1 MSRTCPQ
8 CGNLN
13 EDEIKYCTGCGNSL
27 ESVSDLAGS
36 LTTPP
41 AGPVAAGSD
50 PDPNRLSKILAG
62 AGIAIIVIIAVFLF
76 LIHPGLKGILP
87 LPIPPVTP
95 ETTATPVLTSY
106 IVTETPVPEPT
117 IVPTENLSPA
127 TTITETPQSRPTPTK
142 VIFCP
147 SDRRACGAH
156 CTDILTDPGNCG
168 TCGHN
173 CSSSQVC
180 QQGICTTGCAAG
192 QTRCFD
198 GCYNLSYNTQ
208 NCGICGNFCPVGL
221 VCNNSICS
229 PPLTTAIPT
238 YIG

>member
-8 CGNLN
+8 CGNMN
-13 EDEIKYCTGCGNSL
+13 GDDIKFCTSCGNSL
-27 ESVSDLAGS
+27 VSVPDLAGS

-76 LIHPGLKGILP
+76 LTNPVMKGIMP

-106 IVTETPVPEPT
+106 IVIETPVPEPT
-117 IVPTENLSPA
+117 IVPTGNLSL
-127 TTITETPQSRPTPTK
+127 TTPTTETPQSSPIPTK
-142 VIFCP
+142 VVFCP
-147 SDRRACGAH
+147 SDRRACGVH

-168 TCGHN
+168 TCGNN

-180 QQGICTTGCAAG
+180 
-192 QTRCFD
+192 
-198 GCYNLSYNTQ
+198 
-208 NCGICGNFCPVGL
+208 
-221 VCNNSICS
+221 
-229 PPLTTAIPT
+229 
-238 YIG
+238 